1 MYINEYVCCGAEII
15 DVNQLYFNLK
25 ERERE
30 PESYFPCSAERL
42 AFHFKPWYLQV
53 LFPLPPLLM

>member
-30 PESYFPCSAERL
+30 SQRAIFL
-42 AFHFKPWYLQV
+42 AQQRG
-53 LFPLPPLLM
+53 